1 MSQTLKPECSPAP
14 SQVKIA
20 PRFTRPGLPQDA
32 REIKTN
38 LDKQGMDEKRCW
50 NHAIQSAA
58 CSNEEA
64 PEPCAKAL
72 HISLFFDGT
81 NNHEPSDRSI
91 NPRCTSNIARLYH
104 ATVDQGFKDASEAG
118 FFRYYIPGVGTV
130 FKEIQEYVPDENGLK
145 GAKGG
150 EKRINWGLVRLIDAL
165 KLALTPNEPLSDDE
179 AYRLVDG
186 MSTCW
191 LLHMATGTLLEK
203 GDSKRKTTLAPEME
217 KLALLLEQRKQAQQ
231 KPEIL
236 AIRLYI
242 YGFSRGAAQARTFA
256 NWLADLTRNSTENGE
271 KYRFAGLPIS
281 IEFLGLFD
289 TVAAV
294 GIADS
299 APFAAGH
306 MDWADGTMRLPDE
319 HSAQVCMPT
328 ALPEDRNFLKRCV
341 HLVSAHEQRAS
352 FPLDSI
358 RRRARL
364 PDGSLEEKS
373 TYRANTLEFI
383 YPGMH
388 SDVGGGY
395 PPGDQGK
402 AIGGQ
407 GELISQLPLH
417 HMYREAF
424 ATGAPLKIPPTQA
437 AGCEYWRKMD
447 DESLF
452 EFNLSERV
460 VSRFNAW
467 QSQAKAGP
475 LEEVMERE
483 AALITGWRIER
494 YCHHLTETDFYKSIG
509 EQDESDEMWGAK
521 RRLHTHKH
529 EEAARKRKG
538 IKEVSCVERISAGR
552 PAATGDCQG
561 YSAGESWEV
570 ASPGKRFCF
579 EEDFKIV
586 GQDRYTKL
594 NTNKTYEPPLDQRQL
609 RRAADEFRRDYEQSW
624 EMGEDTF
631 SVGGVLNIALG
642 GLVYLLNEED
652 EAEEYKSIWEQGTA
666 NHKRLFTNHQIAPGQ
681 DNLVGLFDNH
691 VHDSRAWFMNSS
703 FVAEREP
710 FTDYFRYRLVHF
722 DDQSNKRL
730 SLLAKTGRVV
740 GVGIALA
747 SIGLTIKR
755 RDPRYLLGLSLP
767 SLGTPILRGK
777 TGFPQISAFDPLTG
791 LALPMQTRLD
801 AVRTFSKDIGSLN
814 KLVDTLPAPV
824 ELTELTATTPE
835 LKTIL
840 QAAQAAKAVAEAK
853 DGNPMGLVGKAV
865 EQLWDAEQPAVPRPP
880 DWLDIA
886 ADLTGRKLGI
896 G

>member
-1 MSQTLKPECSPAP
+1 MSKTLTPLCSPAP
-14 SQVKIA
+14 SQVRIA
-20 PRFTRPGLPQDA
+20 PRFTRSGLPQDA
-32 REIKTN
+32 HEIKAN
-38 LDKQGMDEKRCW
+38 LDKQSADEKRCW
-50 NHAIQSAA
+50 NRTIQSAA
-58 CSNEEA
+58 CSGNEA

-81 NNHEPSDRSI
+81 NNHEPSDKSA

-104 ATVDQGFKDASEAG
+104 ATVDHNLKDASEAG

-130 FKEIQEYVPDENGLK
+130 FKEIQEHVPDDNGLK

-150 EKRINWGLVRLIDAL
+150 ENRISWGLVRLIDAL
-165 KLALTPNEPLSDDE
+165 KLTLTPDQPLSDEE
-179 AYRLVDG
+179 AYRLVTE

-191 LLHMATGTLLEK
+191 LLHMTTGTLLEK

-236 AIRLYI
+236 AMRLYV

-271 KYRFAGLPIS
+271 EYRFAGLPIS

-306 MDWADGTMRLPDE
+306 MDWADGTMRLPE
-319 HSAQVCMPT
+319 ERVTLTHMPT
-328 ALPEDRNFLKRCV
+328 ALPEDRHFLKRCV

-358 RRRARL
+358 RQRARL
-364 PDGSLEEKS
+364 SDGSLEEKS
-373 TYRANTLEFI
+373 TYRANTFEFV

-402 AIGGQ
+402 ALGGQ

-424 ATGAPLKIPPTQA
+424 AAGAPLKIPPTQA
-437 AGCEYWRKMD
+437 TGCSDWRKMD

-452 EFNLSERV
+452 EFNLGERV
-460 VSRFNAW
+460 VDRFNAW

-475 LEEVMERE
+475 LEKVMERE

-494 YCHHLTETDFYKSIG
+494 YCHQLTETTFYKSIG
-509 EQDESDEMWGAK
+509 EKDESDEMWGAK
-521 RRLHTHKH
+521 RRLHAHKH
-529 EEAARKRKG
+529 EEAARERKG
-538 IKEVSCVERISAGR
+538 IKEVSCAERISAGR
-552 PAATGDCQG
+552 PATTGDCQG
-561 YSAGESWEV
+561 YSAGASWEI

-586 GQDRYTKL
+586 GLERYTKL

-624 EMGEDTF
+624 EIGEDTLSF
-631 SVGGVLNIALG
+631 GGVLNIALG

-666 NHKRLFTNHQIAPGQ
+666 DHKRLFTNHQIAPGQ

-730 SLLAKTGRVV
+730 SPLAKTGRVV

-767 SLGTPILRGK
+767 SLGTPVLRGK
-777 TGFPQISAFDPLTG
+777 VGFPQISAFDPLTG
-791 LALPMQTRLD
+791 LALPMQAGLD
-801 AVRTFSKDIGSLN
+801 AVRTFSKDTGNLN
-814 KLVDTLPAPV
+814 KLVDALPAPV

-835 LKTIL
+835 LKSIL
-840 QAAQAAKAVAEAK
+840 QAAQAAKAVADAK
-853 DGNPMGLVGKAV
+853 EGNPMGLIDMVVDQVSEAG
-865 EQLWDAEQPAVPRPP
+865 RPETAQSS
-880 DWLDIA
+880 DWLDMA
-886 ADLTGRKLGI
+886 GDMVGKKLGI